1 MMIVPELWREA
12 RRHPWLLTWSI
23 LLLLL
28 VFATHLL
35 QALALAWSLAAFVR
49 GDAAGAVG
57 GIGAI
62 LVVGVSRVL
71 LTLVQ
76 GDASARLG
84 GRVREDLRGAAVA
97 AALVPERL
105 HDASL
110 RDGSTQLALGDGID
124 GTDAY
129 VSKYIPAVVQL
140 AVGSLLAVCLVAVLS
155 PLIALCVA
163 AGVLLA
169 VLGPLLWKR
178 MLARRGFEHW
188 DSYEALS
195 GDLLESLRGM
205 STLRALGDVPATR
218 ARLHTRSEALRVATE
233 RVMRSSLAE
242 TAITDFAVQ
251 AGVVIAAGLTVVS
264 VMTGHPPAVEVYA
277 LLLLSSEAF
286 RPVRELSRHWHAGFL
301 GLTAVPGLAALGAF
315 RRSPVA
321 SAVRETVPE
330 FETVPERETVRATPG
345 DVLRISGLSYRY
357 PGTDHDV
364 LRGVDLHAER
374 GEVHAI
380 AGPSGAGKSTLFD
393 LVLGFL
399 PATAGTVELDG
410 RPLRPSD
417 VAVVSQRPVLF
428 AGTIRENVD
437 LFGAGQEAL
446 ENACAA
452 AGVLDEIR
460 AIPGGFD
467 GMVAEAGMSLSGGQ
481 RQRLAL
487 ARALLAHRPV
497 MLVDEPTSALDDR
510 SALTVAETLERVA
523 AERIVL
529 MISHRP
535 EALARVAD
543 VRVLRDG
550 VLVKE
555 AS

>member
-12 RRHPWLLTWSI
+12 RRHPRLLSASI

-49 GDAAGAVG
+49 GDAAGAAA

-62 LVVGVSRVL
+62 LAIGLTRML
-71 LTLVQ
+71 LTLAQ
-76 GDASARLG
+76 GDVASRLG

-105 HDASL
+105 HDARL

-140 AVGSLLAVCLVAVLS
+140 AAGSLIAVCLVALLS

-163 AGVLLA
+163 VGILLA

-218 ARLHTRSEALRVATE
+218 SRLETRSEALRRATE

-251 AGVVIAAGLTVVS
+251 AGVVIAAGLAVVS
-264 VMTGHPPAVEVYA
+264 VLTGNPPAVEVYA

-315 RRSPVA
+315 RRSAYVTA
-321 SAVRETVPE
+321 ELETAP
-330 FETVPERETVRATPG
+330 AT
-345 DVLRISGLSYRY
+345 DADALRISGLSYRY

-364 LRGVDLHAER
+364 LRDVDLHVER

-380 AGPSGAGKSTLFD
+380 VGPSGAGKSTLFD

-399 PATAGTVELDG
+399 PATAGTIELGG

-437 LFGAGQEAL
+437 LFDAGQKAL
-446 ENACAA
+446 EDACAA

-460 AIPGGFD
+460 AMPGGFD
-467 GMVAEAGMSLSGGQ
+467 AMVAEAGTSLSGGQ

-487 ARALLAHRPV
+487 ARALLARRPV
-497 MLVDEPTSALDDR
+497 LLVDEPTSALDDR
-510 SALTVAETLERVA
+510 NALTVAETLERVA

-550 VLVKE
+550 MLVKE

>member
-35 QALALAWSLAAFVR
+35 QALALAWSLAAFVQ
-49 GDAAGAVG
+49 GDAAGAVA

-62 LVVGVSRVL
+62 LAIGLTRVL

-76 GDASARLG
+76 GDAAARLG
-84 GRVREDLRGAAVA
+84 GRVRQDLRGAAVA

-105 HDASL
+105 HDAGL

-129 VSKYIPAVVQL
+129 VSKYIPAVAQL
-140 AVGSLLAVCLVAVLS
+140 VLGSLIAVGLVAALS
-155 PLIALCVA
+155 PVIALCVA

-218 ARLHTRSEALRVATE
+218 ARLQARSEALRLATE

-251 AGVVIAAGLTVVS
+251 TGMVVAAGLAVAS
-264 VMTGHPPAVEVYA
+264 VLTGQPPAVEVYA

-315 RRSPVA
+315 RRPPTAVA
-321 SAVRETVPE
+321 VLEGVP
-330 FETVPERETVRATPG
+330 ATEG
-345 DVLRISGLSYRY
+345 AVLRISGLSYRY
-357 PGTDHDV
+357 PGADQDV
-364 LRGVDLHAER
+364 LRGVDLRAER

-399 PATAGTVELDG
+399 PAAAGTVELDG
-410 RPLRPSD
+410 RPLRPDD

-437 LFGAGQEAL
+437 LFDVGQEAL

-467 GMVAEAGMSLSGGQ
+467 AVVTEAGTNLSGGQ

-487 ARALLAHRPV
+487 ARALLARRPV
-497 MLVDEPTSALDDR
+497 LLVDEPTSALDDR
-510 SALTVAETLERVA
+510 SALTVAETLDRVA

-535 EALARVAD
+535 EALVRVAD

-550 VLVKE
+550 MLVE
-555 AS
+555 DAS

>member
-12 RRHPWLLTWSI
+12 RRHPWLLAWST

-28 VFATHLL
+28 VYATHLL
-35 QALALAWSLAAFVR
+35 QALALAWSLAALVR
-49 GDAAGAVG
+49 GEGQGAVV
-57 GIGAI
+57 GIGVI
-62 LVVGVSRVL
+62 LVIGVTRML
-71 LTLVQ
+71 LTIVQ
-76 GDASARLG
+76 GDAAARLG
-84 GRVREDLRGAAVA
+84 GRVREDLRGAAVSA
-97 AALVPERL
+97 VLVPKRL
-105 HDASL
+105 HDAGL

-140 AVGSLLAVCLVAVLS
+140 VVGSLIAVCLVAVLS

-163 AGVLLA
+163 AGILLA

-218 ARLHTRSEALRVATE
+218 ARLHTRSEALRLATE
-233 RVMRSSLAE
+233 RVMRTSLAE
-242 TAITDFAVQ
+242 TAITDLAVQ
-251 AGVVIAAGLTVVS
+251 AGVVVAAGLAVVA
-264 VMTGHPPAVEVYA
+264 VLTGEPPAVEVYA

-301 GLTAVPGLAALGAF
+301 GLTAVPGLATLGAF
-315 RRSPVA
+315 RRSPA
-321 SAVRETVPE
+321 PVP
-330 FETVPERETVRATPG
+330 VQADADAHARPAG
-345 DVLRISGLSYRY
+345 QVLRISGLSYRY
-357 PGTDHDV
+357 PGADRDV
-364 LRGVDLHAER
+364 LRGVDLLAER

-399 PATAGTVELDG
+399 PAAAGTVELDG
-410 RPLRPSD
+410 RPLQPSD

-428 AGTIRENVD
+428 AGTIRENID
-437 LFGAGQEAL
+437 LFGADREDV
-446 ENACAA
+446 ERACAA

-460 AIPGGFD
+460 AIPGGFEA
-467 GMVAEAGMSLSGGQ
+467 MVAEAGTSLSGGQ

-487 ARALLAHRPV
+487 ARALLAGRPV
-497 MLVDEPTSALDDR
+497 LLVDEPTSALDDR

-523 AERIVL
+523 EERIVL

-550 VLVKE
+550 VLVEE
-555 AS
+555 AP

>member
-12 RRHPWLLTWSI
+12 RRHPWLLSVSI

-49 GDAAGAVG
+49 GDAAGAVA

-62 LVVGVSRVL
+62 LAIGLTRVL

-76 GDASARLG
+76 GDAAARLG

-129 VSKYIPAVVQL
+129 VSKYIPAVAQL
-140 AVGSLLAVCLVAVLS
+140 VIGSLIAVGLVAVLS

-163 AGVLLA
+163 AGILLA

-178 MLARRGFEHW
+178 MLARRGFAHW

-218 ARLHTRSEALRVATE
+218 ARLHSRSEALRLATE

-251 AGVVIAAGLTVVS
+251 AGVVIAAGLAVVS
-264 VMTGHPPAVEVYA
+264 VMTGRPPAIEIYA

-301 GLTAVPGLAALGAF
+301 GLTAVPGVAALGAF
-315 RRSPVA
+315 RRSPAA
-321 SAVRETVPE
+321 SHVSTAPLVPE
-330 FETVPERETVRATPG
+330 PSSGGE
-345 DVLRISGLSYRY
+345 VLRISGLSYRY
-357 PGTDHDV
+357 PGADHDV
-364 LRGVDLHAER
+364 LHGVDLHAER

-437 LFGAGQEAL
+437 LFDAGQEAL
-446 ENACAA
+446 EDACAA

-467 GMVAEAGMSLSGGQ
+467 AMVAEAGTSLSGGQ

-487 ARALLAHRPV
+487 ARALLARRPV
-497 MLVDEPTSALDDR
+497 LLVDEPTSALDDR

-523 AERIVL
+523 VERIVL

-550 VLVKE
+550 MLVEE

>member
-12 RRHPWLLTWSI
+12 RRHPWLLVWST

-28 VFATHLL
+28 VYATHLL
-35 QALALAWSLAAFVR
+35 QALALAWSLAALVR
-49 GDAAGAVG
+49 GHGQGAVV
-57 GIGAI
+57 GIGVI
-62 LVVGVSRVL
+62 LVIGVTRML
-71 LTLVQ
+71 LTIVQ
-76 GDASARLG
+76 GDVAARLG
-84 GRVREDLRGAAVA
+84 GRVREDLRGAAVSA
-97 AALVPERL
+97 VLVPERL
-105 HDASL
+105 HDAGL

-140 AVGSLLAVCLVAVLS
+140 VVGSLIAVCLVAVLS
-155 PLIALCVA
+155 PLIAACVA
-163 AGVLLA
+163 AGILIA

-218 ARLHTRSEALRVATE
+218 ARLHTRSEALRLATE
-233 RVMRSSLAE
+233 RVMRTSLAE
-242 TAITDFAVQ
+242 TAITDLAVQ
-251 AGVVIAAGLTVVS
+251 AGVVVAAGLAVVA
-264 VMTGHPPAVEVYA
+264 VLTGEPPAVEVYA

-301 GLTAVPGLAALGAF
+301 GLTAVPGLVALGAF
-315 RRSPVA
+315 RRTPPLAPVRGEPDTHA
-321 SAVRETVPE
+321 RP
-330 FETVPERETVRATPG
+330 PG
-345 DVLRISGLSYRY
+345 QELRISGLSYRY
-357 PGTDHDV
+357 PGADRDV
-364 LRGVDLHAER
+364 LRGVDLLAER

-399 PATAGTVELDG
+399 PAAAGTVELDG
-410 RPLRPSD
+410 RPLQPSD

-428 AGTIRENVD
+428 AGTIRENID
-437 LFGAGQEAL
+437 LFGADREDV
-446 ENACAA
+446 ERACAA

-460 AIPGGFD
+460 VIPGGFEA
-467 GMVAEAGMSLSGGQ
+467 MVAEAGTSLSGGQ

-487 ARALLAHRPV
+487 ARALLAGRPV
-497 MLVDEPTSALDDR
+497 LLVDEPTSALDDR

-523 AERIVL
+523 EERIVL

-550 VLVKE
+550 VLVEE
-555 AS
+555 AP

>member
-12 RRHPWLLTWSI
+12 RRHPWLLSVSI

-49 GDAAGAVG
+49 GDAAGAVA

-62 LVVGVSRVL
+62 LAIGLTRVL

-76 GDASARLG
+76 GDAAARLG

-105 HDASL
+105 HDARL

-129 VSKYIPAVVQL
+129 VSKYIPAVAQL
-140 AVGSLLAVCLVAVLS
+140 VVGSLVAVGLVAVLS

-163 AGVLLA
+163 AGILLA

-218 ARLHTRSEALRVATE
+218 ARLHTRSEALRLATE

-251 AGVVIAAGLTVVS
+251 AGVVIAAGLAVVS
-264 VMTGHPPAVEVYA
+264 VLTGQPPAVEVYA

-315 RRSPVA
+315 RRSPEMVPEA
-321 SAVRETVPE
+321 ETVP
-330 FETVPERETVRATPG
+330 ATG
-345 DVLRISGLSYRY
+345 GEVLRISGLSYRY
-357 PGTDHDV
+357 PGADHDV
-364 LRGVDLHAER
+364 LRGIDLRAAR

-410 RPLRPSD
+410 RPLQPSD

-428 AGTIRENVD
+428 AGTVRENVD
-437 LFGAGQEAL
+437 LFDAGQEAL
-446 ENACAA
+446 EGACAA

-467 GMVAEAGMSLSGGQ
+467 AMVAEAGTSLSGGQ

-487 ARALLAHRPV
+487 ARALLARRPV
-497 MLVDEPTSALDDR
+497 LLVDEPTSALDDR

-550 VLVKE
+550 MLVKE
-555 AS
+555 VS

>member
-12 RRHPWLLTWSI
+12 RRHPWLLSLSI

-49 GDAAGAVG
+49 GDTAGAMA

-62 LVVGVSRVL
+62 LAIGVMRML

-76 GDASARLG
+76 GDAAARLG

-105 HDASL
+105 HDARL

-129 VSKYIPAVVQL
+129 VSKYIPAVAQL
-140 AVGSLLAVCLVAVLS
+140 AVGSLIAVCLVAVLS
-155 PLIALCVA
+155 PVIALCVA
-163 AGVLLA
+163 GGILLA
-169 VLGPLLWKR
+169 VLGPLAWKR
-178 MLARRGFEHW
+178 MLARRGFAHW
-188 DSYEALS
+188 DTYEALS
-195 GDLLESLRGM
+195 GDLLEALRGM

-218 ARLHTRSEALRVATE
+218 ARLQARSEALRVATE

-251 AGVVIAAGLTVVS
+251 AGVVIAAGLAVVS
-264 VMTGHPPAVEVYA
+264 VMTGQPPAIEVYA
-277 LLLLSSEAF
+277 LLLLSSETF

-315 RRSPVA
+315 HRPVPA
-321 SAVRETVPE
+321 AAEIEPAE
-330 FETVPERETVRATPG
+330 ELEADRATG
-345 DVLRISGLSYRY
+345 ADALRISGLSYRY

-364 LRGVDLHAER
+364 LRGVDLHAGR

-393 LVLGFL
+393 LILGFL
-399 PATAGTVELDG
+399 PPTAGTVELDG
-410 RPLRPSD
+410 HPLRPRD

-428 AGTIRENVD
+428 AGTIRDNVD
-437 LFGAGQEAL
+437 LFDAGQEAL
-446 ENACAA
+446 EDACAA

-467 GMVAEAGMSLSGGQ
+467 AMVTEAGTSLSGGQ

-487 ARALLAHRPV
+487 ARALLAQRPV
-497 MLVDEPTSALDDR
+497 LLVDEPTSALDDR

-523 AERIVL
+523 AEKIVL

-543 VRVLRDG
+543 VRVLREG
-550 VLVKE
+550 TLVKD

>member
-12 RRHPWLLTWSI
+12 RRHPWLLAWST

-28 VFATHLL
+28 VYATHLL
-35 QALALAWSLAAFVR
+35 QALALAWSLAALVR
-49 GDAAGAVG
+49 GEGQGAVV
-57 GIGAI
+57 GIGVI
-62 LVVGVSRVL
+62 LVIGVTRML
-71 LTLVQ
+71 LTIVQ
-76 GDASARLG
+76 GDAAARLG
-84 GRVREDLRGAAVA
+84 GRVREDLRGAAVSA
-97 AALVPERL
+97 VLVPKRL
-105 HDASL
+105 HDAGL

-140 AVGSLLAVCLVAVLS
+140 VVGSLIAVCLVAVLS

-163 AGVLLA
+163 AGILLA

-218 ARLHTRSEALRVATE
+218 ARLHTRSEALRLATE
-233 RVMRSSLAE
+233 RVMRTSLAE
-242 TAITDFAVQ
+242 TAITDLAVQ
-251 AGVVIAAGLTVVS
+251 AGVVVAAGLAVVA
-264 VMTGHPPAVEVYA
+264 VLTGEPPAVEVYA

-286 RPVRELSRHWHAGFL
+286 RPVRELSRHWHTGFL
-301 GLTAVPGLAALGAF
+301 GLTAVPGLATLGAF
-315 RRSPVA
+315 RRSPA
-321 SAVRETVPE
+321 PVP
-330 FETVPERETVRATPG
+330 VQADADAHARRAG
-345 DVLRISGLSYRY
+345 QVLRISGLSYRY
-357 PGTDHDV
+357 PGADRDV
-364 LRGVDLHAER
+364 LRGVDLLAER

-399 PATAGTVELDG
+399 PAAAGTVELDG
-410 RPLRPSD
+410 RPLQPSD

-428 AGTIRENVD
+428 AGTIRENID
-437 LFGAGQEAL
+437 LFGADREDV
-446 ENACAA
+446 ERACAA

-460 AIPGGFD
+460 AIPGGFEA
-467 GMVAEAGMSLSGGQ
+467 MVAEAGTSLSGGQ

-487 ARALLAHRPV
+487 ARALLAGRPV
-497 MLVDEPTSALDDR
+497 LLVDEPTSALDDR

-523 AERIVL
+523 EERIVL

-550 VLVKE
+550 VLVEE
-555 AS
+555 AP

>member
-12 RRHPWLLTWSI
+12 RRHPWLLALSI

-35 QALALAWSLAAFVR
+35 QAFALAWSLAAFVR
-49 GDAAGAVG
+49 ADKAGAVA

-62 LVVGVSRVL
+62 LAIGLTRVL

-76 GDASARLG
+76 GDAAARLG
-84 GRVREDLRGAAVA
+84 GQVREDLRGAALT

-105 HDASL
+105 HDARL
-110 RDGSTQLALGDGID
+110 RDGSTQLVLGDGID

-129 VSKYIPAVVQL
+129 VSKYVPAVAQL
-140 AVGSLLAVCLVAVLS
+140 VIGSAIAVWLLAVLS

-163 AGVLLA
+163 AGILLA
-169 VLGPLLWKR
+169 VLGPLAWKR
-178 MLARRGFEHW
+178 MLARRGFTHW
-188 DSYEALS
+188 DSYETLS

-218 ARLHTRSEALRVATE
+218 SRLQARSEALRMATE

-242 TAITDFAVQ
+242 TAIADFAVQ
-251 AGVVIAAGLTVVS
+251 AGVVIAAGLAVVS
-264 VMTGHPPAVEVYA
+264 VMTGQPPVVEVYA

-315 RRSPVA
+315 RRSAPA
-321 SAVRETVPE
+321 AADLGTLSATD
-330 FETVPERETVRATPG
+330 G
-345 DVLRISGLSYRY
+345 DVLRISSLSYRY
-357 PGTDHDV
+357 PGADDDV
-364 LRGVDLHAER
+364 LRGVDLHVER
-374 GEVHAI
+374 GEVLAI

-393 LVLGFL
+393 LILGFL
-399 PATAGTVELDG
+399 PPTGGTVELDG

-437 LFGAGQEAL
+437 LFDAGQEAM
-446 ENACAA
+446 EDACAA

-467 GMVAEAGMSLSGGQ
+467 AMVAEAGTSLSGGQ

-487 ARALLAHRPV
+487 ARALLAGRPV
-497 MLVDEPTSALDDR
+497 LLVDEPTSALDDR

-555 AS
+555 AA

>member
-12 RRHPWLLTWSI
+12 RRHPWLLAWST

-28 VFATHLL
+28 VYATHLL
-35 QALALAWSLAAFVR
+35 QALALAWSLAALVR
-49 GDAAGAVG
+49 GEGQGAVVGIGVILVIGVTRMLLTIAQGDAA
-57 GIGAI
+57 
-62 LVVGVSRVL
+62 
-71 LTLVQ
+71 
-76 GDASARLG
+76 ARLG
-84 GRVREDLRGAAVA
+84 GRVREDLRGAAVSA
-97 AALVPERL
+97 VLVPERL
-105 HDASL
+105 HDAGL

-140 AVGSLLAVCLVAVLS
+140 VVGSLIAVCLVAVLS

-163 AGVLLA
+163 AGILLA

-218 ARLHTRSEALRVATE
+218 ARLHTRSEALRLATE
-233 RVMRSSLAE
+233 RVMRTSLAE
-242 TAITDFAVQ
+242 TAITDLAVQ
-251 AGVVIAAGLTVVS
+251 AGVVAAAGLAVVA
-264 VMTGHPPAVEVYA
+264 VLTGEPPAVEVYA

-301 GLTAVPGLAALGAF
+301 GLTAVPGLVALGAF
-315 RRSPVA
+315 RRTP
-321 SAVRETVPE
+321 PL
-330 FETVPERETVRATPG
+330 ATTRVEPDTHARPRG
-345 DVLRISGLSYRY
+345 QELRISGLSYRY
-357 PGTDHDV
+357 PGADRDV
-364 LRGVDLHAER
+364 LRGVDLLAER

-399 PATAGTVELDG
+399 PAAAGTVELDG
-410 RPLRPSD
+410 RPLQPSE

-428 AGTIRENVD
+428 AGTIRENID
-437 LFGAGQEAL
+437 LFGADREDV
-446 ENACAA
+446 ERACAA

-460 AIPGGFD
+460 AIPGDFEA
-467 GMVAEAGMSLSGGQ
+467 MVAEAGTSLSGGQ

-487 ARALLAHRPV
+487 ARALLAGRPV
-497 MLVDEPTSALDDR
+497 LLVDEPTSALDDR

-523 AERIVL
+523 EESIVL

-550 VLVKE
+550 VLVEE
-555 AS
+555 AP

>member
-12 RRHPWLLTWSI
+12 RRHPWLLSWSI

-49 GDAAGAVG
+49 GDAAGAVA

-62 LVVGVSRVL
+62 LAIGLTRVL
-71 LTLVQ
+71 LTFVQ
-76 GDASARLG
+76 GDAAARLG

-129 VSKYIPAVVQL
+129 VSKYIPAVAQL
-140 AVGSLLAVCLVAVLS
+140 VIGSLVAVGLVAVLS

-163 AGVLLA
+163 AGILLA

-178 MLARRGFEHW
+178 MLARRGFAHW

-218 ARLHTRSEALRVATE
+218 ARLHTRSEALRLATE

-251 AGVVIAAGLTVVS
+251 AGVVIAAGLAVVS
-264 VMTGHPPAVEVYA
+264 VMTGRPPAIEIYA

-315 RRSPVA
+315 RRSPAA
-321 SAVRETVPE
+321 SHVSTAPLVPE
-330 FETVPERETVRATPG
+330 PSTGGE
-345 DVLRISGLSYRY
+345 VLRISGLSYRY
-357 PGTDHDV
+357 PGADHDV
-364 LRGVDLHAER
+364 LRGADLHAER

-437 LFGAGQEAL
+437 LFDAGQEAL
-446 ENACAA
+446 EDACAA

-467 GMVAEAGMSLSGGQ
+467 AMVAEAGTSLSGGQ

-497 MLVDEPTSALDDR
+497 LLVDEPTSALDDR

-550 VLVKE
+550 MLVKE

>member
-12 RRHPWLLTWSI
+12 RRHPWLLAWST

-28 VFATHLL
+28 VYATHLL
-35 QALALAWSLAAFVR
+35 QALALAWSLAALVR
-49 GDAAGAVG
+49 GEGQGAVV
-57 GIGAI
+57 GIGVI
-62 LVVGVSRVL
+62 LVIGVTRML
-71 LTLVQ
+71 LTIVQ
-76 GDASARLG
+76 GDAAARLG
-84 GRVREDLRGAAVA
+84 GRVREDLRGAAVSA
-97 AALVPERL
+97 VLVPERL
-105 HDASL
+105 HDAGL

-140 AVGSLLAVCLVAVLS
+140 VVGSLIAVCLVAVLS

-163 AGVLLA
+163 AGILLA

-218 ARLHTRSEALRVATE
+218 ARLHTRSEALRLATE
-233 RVMRSSLAE
+233 RVMRTSLAE
-242 TAITDFAVQ
+242 TAITDLAVQ
-251 AGVVIAAGLTVVS
+251 AGVVVAAGLAVVA
-264 VMTGHPPAVEVYA
+264 VLTGEPPAVEVYA

-301 GLTAVPGLAALGAF
+301 GLTAVPGLVALGAF
-315 RRSPVA
+315 RRTP
-321 SAVRETVPE
+321 PL
-330 FETVPERETVRATPG
+330 ATTRVEPDTHARPRG
-345 DVLRISGLSYRY
+345 QELRISGLSYRY
-357 PGTDHDV
+357 PGADRDV
-364 LRGVDLHAER
+364 LRGVDLLAER

-399 PATAGTVELDG
+399 PAAAGTVELDR
-410 RPLRPSD
+410 RPLQPSD

-428 AGTIRENVD
+428 AGTIRENID
-437 LFGAGQEAL
+437 LFGADREDV
-446 ENACAA
+446 ERACAA

-460 AIPGGFD
+460 AIPGGFEA
-467 GMVAEAGMSLSGGQ
+467 MVAEAGTSLSGGQ

-487 ARALLAHRPV
+487 ARALLAGRPV
-497 MLVDEPTSALDDR
+497 LLVDEPTSALDDR

-523 AERIVL
+523 EERIVL

-543 VRVLRDG
+543 VRVLHDG
-550 VLVKE
+550 VLVEE
-555 AS
+555 AP

>member
-12 RRHPWLLTWSI
+12 RRHPWLLAWST

-28 VFATHLL
+28 VYATHLL
-35 QALALAWSLAAFVR
+35 QALALAWSLAALVR
-49 GDAAGAVG
+49 GEGQGAVV
-57 GIGAI
+57 GIGVI
-62 LVVGVSRVL
+62 LVIGVTRML
-71 LTLVQ
+71 LTIVQ
-76 GDASARLG
+76 GDAAARLG
-84 GRVREDLRGAAVA
+84 GRVREDLRGAAVSA
-97 AALVPERL
+97 VLVPERL
-105 HDASL
+105 HDAGL

-140 AVGSLLAVCLVAVLS
+140 VVGSLIAVCLVAVLS

-163 AGVLLA
+163 AGILLA

-218 ARLHTRSEALRVATE
+218 ARLHTRSEALRLATE
-233 RVMRSSLAE
+233 RVMRTSLAE
-242 TAITDFAVQ
+242 TAITDLAVQ
-251 AGVVIAAGLTVVS
+251 AGVVVAAGLAVVA
-264 VMTGHPPAVEVYA
+264 VLTGEPPAVEVYA

-301 GLTAVPGLAALGAF
+301 GLTAVPGLATLGAF
-315 RRSPVA
+315 RRSPA
-321 SAVRETVPE
+321 PVP
-330 FETVPERETVRATPG
+330 VQADADAHARPAG
-345 DVLRISGLSYRY
+345 QVLRISGLSYRY
-357 PGTDHDV
+357 PGADRDV
-364 LRGVDLHAER
+364 LRGVDLLAER

-399 PATAGTVELDG
+399 PAAAGTVELDG
-410 RPLRPSD
+410 RPLQPSD

-428 AGTIRENVD
+428 AGTIRENID
-437 LFGAGQEAL
+437 LFGADREDV
-446 ENACAA
+446 ERACAA

-460 AIPGGFD
+460 AIPGGFEA
-467 GMVAEAGMSLSGGQ
+467 MVAEAGTSLSGGQ

-487 ARALLAHRPV
+487 ARALLAGRPV
-497 MLVDEPTSALDDR
+497 LLVDEPTSALDDR

-523 AERIVL
+523 EERIVL

-550 VLVKE
+550 VLVEE
-555 AS
+555 AP

>member
-12 RRHPWLLTWSI
+12 RRHPWLLTGSI

-35 QALALAWSLAAFVR
+35 QAFALAWSLAAFVR

-62 LVVGVSRVL
+62 LTIGLLRML

-76 GDASARLG
+76 GDVASRLG

-97 AALVPERL
+97 AVLVPERL
-105 HDASL
+105 HDARL

-129 VSKYIPAVVQL
+129 VSKYIPAVMQL
-140 AVGSLLAVCLVAVLS
+140 VVGSVVAVCLVAVLS

-163 AGVLLA
+163 AGILLA

-188 DSYEALS
+188 DSYETLS
-195 GDLLESLRGM
+195 GDLLEALRGM

-218 ARLHTRSEALRVATE
+218 SRLHTRSEALRAATE

-251 AGVVIAAGLTVVS
+251 AGVVIAAGLAVVS
-264 VMTGHPPAVEVYA
+264 VMTGQPPAVEVYA

-315 RRSPVA
+315 HRSPA
-321 SAVRETVPE
+321 AAT
-330 FETVPERETVRATPG
+330 ERETTPATSA

-357 PGTDHDV
+357 PGADHDV
-364 LRGVDLHAER
+364 LRGVELHAER
-374 GEVHAI
+374 GQVHAI

-410 RPLRPSD
+410 RPLHPSD

-437 LFGAGQEAL
+437 LFDAGQEAL
-446 ENACAA
+446 ERACAA

-460 AIPGGFD
+460 VIPGGFD
-467 GMVAEAGMSLSGGQ
+467 AMVAEAGTSLSGGQ

-497 MLVDEPTSALDDR
+497 LLVDEPTSALDDR

-535 EALARVAD
+535 EALARAAD

-550 VLVKE
+550 VLVE
-555 AS
+555 ETS

>member
-12 RRHPWLLTWSI
+12 RRHPWLLSWSI

-49 GDAAGAVG
+49 GDAAGAVA

-62 LVVGVSRVL
+62 LAIGLTRVL

-76 GDASARLG
+76 GDAAARLG

-105 HDASL
+105 HDATL

-129 VSKYIPAVVQL
+129 VSKYIPAVAQL
-140 AVGSLLAVCLVAVLS
+140 VVGSLIAVGLVAVLS

-163 AGVLLA
+163 AGILLA

-218 ARLHTRSEALRVATE
+218 ARLRTRSEALRLATE

-251 AGVVIAAGLTVVS
+251 AGVVIAAGLAVVS
-264 VMTGHPPAVEVYA
+264 VLTGQPPAVEVYA

-315 RRSPVA
+315 RRSP
-321 SAVRETVPE
+321 EMVPE
-330 FETVPERETVRATPG
+330 AEMVPATG
-345 DVLRISGLSYRY
+345 GEVLRISGLSYRY
-357 PGTDHDV
+357 PGADHDV
-364 LRGVDLHAER
+364 LRGIDLRAAR

-410 RPLRPSD
+410 RPLQSSD

-446 ENACAA
+446 EGACAA

-460 AIPGGFD
+460 GIPGGFD
-467 GMVAEAGMSLSGGQ
+467 AMVAEAGTSLSGGQ

-487 ARALLAHRPV
+487 ARALLARRPV
-497 MLVDEPTSALDDR
+497 LLVDEPTSALDDR

-550 VLVKE
+550 MLVKE
-555 AS
+555 VS

>member
-12 RRHPWLLTWSI
+12 RRHPWLLAGTTF
-23 LLLLL
+23 LLLL
-28 VFATHLL
+28 VYATHLL
-35 QALALAWSLAAFVR
+35 QALALAWSLAALVR
-49 GDAAGAVG
+49 GDGQGAVV

-62 LVVGVSRVL
+62 LAIGVTRML

-76 GDASARLG
+76 GDAAARLG
-84 GRVREDLRGAAVA
+84 GRVREDLRGAAVSA
-97 AALVPERL
+97 VLVPERL
-105 HDASL
+105 HDAGL

-140 AVGSLLAVCLVAVLS
+140 VVGSFVAVCLVAVLS
-155 PLIALCVA
+155 PLIAVCVA
-163 AGVLLA
+163 LGILLA

-218 ARLHTRSEALRVATE
+218 ARLHTRSEALRLATE

-242 TAITDFAVQ
+242 TAITDLAVQ
-251 AGVVIAAGLTVVS
+251 AGVVLAAGLAVVA
-264 VMTGHPPAVEVYA
+264 VLTGEPPAVEVYA

-301 GLTAVPGLAALGAF
+301 GLTAVPGLATLGAF
-315 RRSPVA
+315 RRSPA
-321 SAVRETVPE
+321 PVPVQGE
-330 FETVPERETVRATPG
+330 AGAHARRG
-345 DVLRISGLSYRY
+345 GQVLRISGLSYRY
-357 PGTDHDV
+357 PGAERDV
-364 LRGVDLHAER
+364 LRGVDLLAER

-399 PATAGTVELDG
+399 PAAAGTVELDG
-410 RPLRPSD
+410 RPLQPDD

-437 LFGAGQEAL
+437 LFGADHE
-446 ENACAA
+446 EVERACAA

-460 AIPGGFD
+460 AIPGGFEAR
-467 GMVAEAGMSLSGGQ
+467 VAEAGASLSGGQ

-487 ARALLAHRPV
+487 ARALLARRPV
-497 MLVDEPTSALDDR
+497 LLVDEPTSALDDR

-523 AERIVL
+523 EERIVL

-543 VRVLRDG
+543 VRVLREG
-550 VLVKE
+550 VLVE
-555 AS
+555 ETP

>member
-12 RRHPWLLTWSI
+12 RRHPWLLAWST

-28 VFATHLL
+28 VYATHLL
-35 QALALAWSLAAFVR
+35 QALALAWSLAALVR
-49 GDAAGAVG
+49 GAGQGAVV
-57 GIGAI
+57 GIGVI
-62 LVVGVSRVL
+62 LVIGVTRML
-71 LTLVQ
+71 LTIVQ
-76 GDASARLG
+76 GDAAARLG
-84 GRVREDLRGAAVA
+84 GRVREDLRGAAVSA
-97 AALVPERL
+97 VLVPERL
-105 HDASL
+105 HDAGL

-140 AVGSLLAVCLVAVLS
+140 VVGSLIAVCLVAVLS

-163 AGVLLA
+163 AGILLA

-218 ARLHTRSEALRVATE
+218 ARLHTRSEALRLATE
-233 RVMRSSLAE
+233 RVMRTSLAE
-242 TAITDFAVQ
+242 TAITDLAVQ
-251 AGVVIAAGLTVVS
+251 AGVVVAAGLAVVA
-264 VMTGHPPAVEVYA
+264 VLTGEPPAVEVYA

-301 GLTAVPGLAALGAF
+301 GLTAVPGLATLGAF
-315 RRSPVA
+315 RRSPA
-321 SAVRETVPE
+321 PVP
-330 FETVPERETVRATPG
+330 VQADADAHARPAG
-345 DVLRISGLSYRY
+345 QVLRISGLSYRY
-357 PGTDHDV
+357 PGADRDV
-364 LRGVDLHAER
+364 LRGVDLLAER

-399 PATAGTVELDG
+399 PAAAGTVEFDG
-410 RPLRPSD
+410 RPLQPSD

-428 AGTIRENVD
+428 AGTIRENID
-437 LFGAGQEAL
+437 LFGADREDV
-446 ENACAA
+446 ERACAA

-460 AIPGGFD
+460 AIPGGFEAI
-467 GMVAEAGMSLSGGQ
+467 VAEAGTSLSGGQ

-487 ARALLAHRPV
+487 ARALLAGRPV
-497 MLVDEPTSALDDR
+497 LLVDEPTSALDDR

-523 AERIVL
+523 EERIVL

-550 VLVKE
+550 VLVEE
-555 AS
+555 AP

>member
-12 RRHPWLLTWSI
+12 RRHPWLLAWST

-28 VFATHLL
+28 VYATHLL
-35 QALALAWSLAAFVR
+35 QALALAWSLAALVR
-49 GDAAGAVG
+49 GEGQGAVV
-57 GIGAI
+57 GIGVI
-62 LVVGVSRVL
+62 LVIGVTRML
-71 LTLVQ
+71 LTIVQ
-76 GDASARLG
+76 GDAAARLG
-84 GRVREDLRGAAVA
+84 GRVREGLRGVAVSA
-97 AALVPERL
+97 VLVPERL
-105 HDASL
+105 HDAGL

-140 AVGSLLAVCLVAVLS
+140 VVGSLIAVCLVAVLS

-163 AGVLLA
+163 AGILLA

-218 ARLHTRSEALRVATE
+218 ARLHTRSEALRLATE
-233 RVMRSSLAE
+233 RVMRTSLAE
-242 TAITDFAVQ
+242 TAITDLAVQ
-251 AGVVIAAGLTVVS
+251 AGVVVAAGLAVVA
-264 VMTGHPPAVEVYA
+264 VLTGEPPAVEVYA

-301 GLTAVPGLAALGAF
+301 GLTAVPGLVALGAF
-315 RRSPVA
+315 RRTP
-321 SAVRETVPE
+321 PL
-330 FETVPERETVRATPG
+330 ATTQVEADTHARPRG
-345 DVLRISGLSYRY
+345 QELRISGLSYRY
-357 PGTDHDV
+357 PGADRDV
-364 LRGVDLHAER
+364 LRGVDLLAER

-399 PATAGTVELDG
+399 PAAAGTVELDG
-410 RPLRPSD
+410 RPLQPSD

-428 AGTIRENVD
+428 AGTIRENID
-437 LFGAGQEAL
+437 LFGADREDV
-446 ENACAA
+446 ERACAA

-460 AIPGGFD
+460 AIPGGFEA
-467 GMVAEAGMSLSGGQ
+467 MVAEAGTSLSGGQ

-487 ARALLAHRPV
+487 ARALLAGRPV
-497 MLVDEPTSALDDR
+497 LLVDEPTSALDDR

-523 AERIVL
+523 EERIVL

-550 VLVKE
+550 VLVEE
-555 AS
+555 AP

>member
-1 MMIVPELWREA
+1 MMIVPPLWREA
-12 RRHPWLLTWSI
+12 RRHPWLLGGSVV
-23 LLLLL
+23 LLLL

-35 QALALAWSLAAFVR
+35 QALSLAWALAAFVR
-49 GDAAGAVG
+49 ADVAGALA

-62 LVVGVSRVL
+62 VAIGATRVL
-71 LTLVQ
+71 LTLAQ
-76 GDASARLG
+76 GDVAARLG
-84 GRVREDLRGAAVA
+84 ARVREDLRDAAVRA
-97 AALVPERL
+97 VLVPWRL
-105 HDASL
+105 HDAAL
-110 RDGSTQLALGDGID
+110 RDGSTQLTIGDGID

-140 AVGSLLAVCLVAVLS
+140 AVGSVIAVALVGMLS
-155 PLIALCVA
+155 PLAALCVSL
-163 AGVLLA
+163 GILLA

-178 MLARRGFEHW
+178 MLARRGFAHW

-218 ARLHTRSEALRVATE
+218 SRLDARSEALRLATE

-242 TAITDFAVQ
+242 TAITDLAVQ
-251 AGVVIAAGLTVVS
+251 AGVVVAAGLAVVS

-301 GLTAVPGLAALGAF
+301 GLTAVPGLVALGAF
-315 RRSPVA
+315 RRPDVERSPVEA
-321 SAVRETVPE
+321 HPAAPAGE
-330 FETVPERETVRATPG
+330 
-345 DVLRISGLSYRY
+345 VLRITGLSYRY
-357 PGTDHDV
+357 PGAAADV
-364 LRGVDLHAER
+364 LRGVDLRAER

-393 LVLGFL
+393 VVLGFL
-399 PATAGTVELDG
+399 PASSGTVELDG
-410 RPLRPSD
+410 RPLRASD

-446 ENACAA
+446 ERACAA

-460 AIPGGFD
+460 AIPEGFD
-467 GMVAEAGMSLSGGQ
+467 AMVAEAGTSLSGGQ

-487 ARALLAHRPV
+487 ARALLARRPV
-497 MLVDEPTSALDDR
+497 LLVDEPTSALDDR

-550 VLVKE
+550 MLVRE

>member
-1 MMIVPELWREA
+1 
-12 RRHPWLLTWSI
+12 
-23 LLLLL
+23 
-28 VFATHLL
+28 
-35 QALALAWSLAAFVR
+35 
-49 GDAAGAVG
+49 
-57 GIGAI
+57 
-62 LVVGVSRVL
+62 VS
-71 LTLVQ
+71 
-76 GDASARLG
+76 
-84 GRVREDLRGAAVA
+84 E
-97 AALVPERL
+97 
-105 HDASL
+105 
-110 RDGSTQLALGDGID
+110 
-124 GTDAY
+124 
-129 VSKYIPAVVQL
+129 
-140 AVGSLLAVCLVAVLS
+140 
-155 PLIALCVA
+155 
-163 AGVLLA
+163 
-169 VLGPLLWKR
+169 
-178 MLARRGFEHW
+178 
-188 DSYEALS
+188 
-195 GDLLESLRGM
+195 
-205 STLRALGDVPATR
+205 
-218 ARLHTRSEALRVATE
+218 TE
-233 RVMRSSLAE
+233 V
-242 TAITDFAVQ
+242 
-251 AGVVIAAGLTVVS
+251 
-264 VMTGHPPAVEVYA
+264 
-277 LLLLSSEAF
+277 
-286 RPVRELSRHWHAGFL
+286 
-301 GLTAVPGLAALGAF
+301 
-315 RRSPVA
+315 
-321 SAVRETVPE
+321 
-330 FETVPERETVRATPG
+330 ERETAPAAPG

-357 PGTDHDV
+357 PGSDHDV

-467 GMVAEAGMSLSGGQ
+467 AMVAEAGTSLSGGQ

-497 MLVDEPTSALDDR
+497 LLVDEPTSALDDR

>member
-35 QALALAWSLAAFVR
+35 QALALAWSLAAFVQ
-49 GDAAGAVG
+49 GDAAGAVA

-62 LVVGVSRVL
+62 LAIGLTRVP

-76 GDASARLG
+76 GDAAARLG
-84 GRVREDLRGAAVA
+84 GRVRQDLRGAAVA

-105 HDASL
+105 HDAGL

-129 VSKYIPAVVQL
+129 VSKYIPAVAQL
-140 AVGSLLAVCLVAVLS
+140 VLGSLIAVGLVAALS

-218 ARLHTRSEALRVATE
+218 ARLQARSEALRLATE

-251 AGVVIAAGLTVVS
+251 TGMVVAAGLAVAS
-264 VMTGHPPAVEVYA
+264 VLTGQPPAVEVYA

-315 RRSPVA
+315 RRPPTAVA
-321 SAVRETVPE
+321 VLEGVP
-330 FETVPERETVRATPG
+330 ATEG
-345 DVLRISGLSYRY
+345 AVLRISGLSYRY
-357 PGTDHDV
+357 PGADQDV
-364 LRGVDLHAER
+364 LRGVDLRAER

-399 PATAGTVELDG
+399 PAAAGTVELDG
-410 RPLRPSD
+410 RPLRPDD

-437 LFGAGQEAL
+437 LFDVGQEAL

-467 GMVAEAGMSLSGGQ
+467 AVVTEAGTNLSGGQ

-487 ARALLAHRPV
+487 ARALLARRPV
-497 MLVDEPTSALDDR
+497 LLVDEPTSALDDR
-510 SALTVAETLERVA
+510 SALTVAETLDRVA

-535 EALARVAD
+535 EALVRVAD

-550 VLVKE
+550 LLAE
-555 AS
+555 DAS

>member
-12 RRHPWLLTWSI
+12 RRHPWLLSVSI

-49 GDAAGAVG
+49 GDAAGAVA

-62 LVVGVSRVL
+62 LAIGLTRVL

-76 GDASARLG
+76 GDAAARLG

-105 HDASL
+105 HDARL

-129 VSKYIPAVVQL
+129 VSKYIPAVAQL
-140 AVGSLLAVCLVAVLS
+140 VVGSLVAVGLVAVLS

-163 AGVLLA
+163 AGILLA

-218 ARLHTRSEALRVATE
+218 ARLHTRSEALRLATE

-251 AGVVIAAGLTVVS
+251 AGVVIAAGLAVVS
-264 VMTGHPPAVEVYA
+264 VLTGQPPAVEVYA

-315 RRSPVA
+315 RRSPEMVPEA
-321 SAVRETVPE
+321 ETVP
-330 FETVPERETVRATPG
+330 ATG
-345 DVLRISGLSYRY
+345 GEVLRISGLSYRY
-357 PGTDHDV
+357 PGADHDV
-364 LRGVDLHAER
+364 LRGIDLRAAR

-410 RPLRPSD
+410 RPLQPSD

-428 AGTIRENVD
+428 AGTVRENVD
-437 LFGAGQEAL
+437 LFDAGQEAL
-446 ENACAA
+446 EGACAA

-467 GMVAEAGMSLSGGQ
+467 AMVAEAGTSLSGGQ

-487 ARALLAHRPV
+487 ARALRARRPV
-497 MLVDEPTSALDDR
+497 LLVDEPTSALDDR

-550 VLVKE
+550 MLVKE
-555 AS
+555 VS

>member
-12 RRHPWLLTWSI
+12 RRHPWLLAWST

-28 VFATHLL
+28 VYATHLL
-35 QALALAWSLAAFVR
+35 QALALAWSLAALVR
-49 GDAAGAVG
+49 GEGQGAVVGIGVILVIGVTRMLLTIAQGDAA
-57 GIGAI
+57 
-62 LVVGVSRVL
+62 
-71 LTLVQ
+71 
-76 GDASARLG
+76 ARLG
-84 GRVREDLRGAAVA
+84 GRVREDLRGAAVSA
-97 AALVPERL
+97 VLVPERL
-105 HDASL
+105 HDAGL

-140 AVGSLLAVCLVAVLS
+140 VVGSLIAVCLVAVLS

-163 AGVLLA
+163 AGILLA

-218 ARLHTRSEALRVATE
+218 ARLHTRSEALRLATE
-233 RVMRSSLAE
+233 RVMRTSLAE
-242 TAITDFAVQ
+242 TAITDLAVQ
-251 AGVVIAAGLTVVS
+251 AGVVAAAGLAVVA
-264 VMTGHPPAVEVYA
+264 VLTGEPPAVEVYA

-301 GLTAVPGLAALGAF
+301 GLTAVPGLVALGAF
-315 RRSPVA
+315 RRTP
-321 SAVRETVPE
+321 PL
-330 FETVPERETVRATPG
+330 ATTRVEPDTHARPRG
-345 DVLRISGLSYRY
+345 QELRISGLSYRY
-357 PGTDHDV
+357 PGADRDV
-364 LRGVDLHAER
+364 LRGVDLLAER

-399 PATAGTVELDG
+399 PAAAGTVELDG
-410 RPLRPSD
+410 RPLQPSE

-428 AGTIRENVD
+428 AGTIRENID
-437 LFGAGQEAL
+437 LFGADREDV
-446 ENACAA
+446 ERACAA

-460 AIPGGFD
+460 AIPGGFEA
-467 GMVAEAGMSLSGGQ
+467 MVAEAGTSLSGGQ

-487 ARALLAHRPV
+487 ARALLAGRPV
-497 MLVDEPTSALDDR
+497 LLVDEPTSALDDR

-523 AERIVL
+523 EESIVL

-550 VLVKE
+550 VLVEE
-555 AS
+555 AP

>member
-12 RRHPWLLTWSI
+12 RRHPWLLAWST

-28 VFATHLL
+28 VYATHLL
-35 QALALAWSLAAFVR
+35 QALALAWSLAALVR
-49 GDAAGAVG
+49 GAGQGAVV
-57 GIGAI
+57 GIGVI
-62 LVVGVSRVL
+62 LVIGVTRML
-71 LTLVQ
+71 LTIVQ
-76 GDASARLG
+76 GDAAARLG
-84 GRVREDLRGAAVA
+84 GRVREDLRGAAVSA
-97 AALVPERL
+97 VLVPERL
-105 HDASL
+105 HDAGL

-140 AVGSLLAVCLVAVLS
+140 VVGSLIAVCLVAVLS

-163 AGVLLA
+163 AGILLA

-218 ARLHTRSEALRVATE
+218 ARLHTRSEALRLATE
-233 RVMRSSLAE
+233 RVMRTSLAE
-242 TAITDFAVQ
+242 TAITDLAVQ
-251 AGVVIAAGLTVVS
+251 AGVVVAAGLAVVA
-264 VMTGHPPAVEVYA
+264 VLTGEPPAVEVYA

-301 GLTAVPGLAALGAF
+301 GLTAVPGLVALGAF
-315 RRSPVA
+315 RRTP
-321 SAVRETVPE
+321 PL
-330 FETVPERETVRATPG
+330 ATTRVEPDTHARPRG
-345 DVLRISGLSYRY
+345 QELRISGLSYRY
-357 PGTDHDV
+357 PGADRDV
-364 LRGVDLHAER
+364 LRGVDLLAER

-399 PATAGTVELDG
+399 PAAAGTVELDG
-410 RPLRPSD
+410 RPLQPSD

-428 AGTIRENVD
+428 AGTIRENID
-437 LFGAGQEAL
+437 LFGADREDV
-446 ENACAA
+446 ERACAA

-460 AIPGGFD
+460 AIPGGFEA
-467 GMVAEAGMSLSGGQ
+467 MVAEAGTSLSGGQ

-487 ARALLAHRPV
+487 ARALLAGRPV
-497 MLVDEPTSALDDR
+497 LLVDEPTSALDDR

-523 AERIVL
+523 EERIVL

-550 VLVKE
+550 VLVEE
-555 AS
+555 AP

>member
-35 QALALAWSLAAFVR
+35 QALALAWSLAAFVQ
-49 GDAAGAVG
+49 GDAAGAVA

-62 LVVGVSRVL
+62 LAIGLTRVL

-76 GDASARLG
+76 GDAAARLG
-84 GRVREDLRGAAVA
+84 GRVRQDLRGAAVA

-105 HDASL
+105 HDAGL

-129 VSKYIPAVVQL
+129 VSKYIPAVAQL
-140 AVGSLLAVCLVAVLS
+140 VLGSLIAVGLIATLS
-155 PLIALCVA
+155 PVIALCVA

-188 DSYEALS
+188 DSYEGLS

-218 ARLHTRSEALRVATE
+218 ARLQARSEALRLATE

-251 AGVVIAAGLTVVS
+251 TGMVVAAGLAVVS
-264 VMTGHPPAVEVYA
+264 VLIGQPPAVEVYA

-315 RRSPVA
+315 RRSPTA
-321 SAVRETVPE
+321 AAVLEGVP
-330 FETVPERETVRATPG
+330 ATEG
-345 DVLRISGLSYRY
+345 AVLRISGLSYRY
-357 PGTDHDV
+357 PGADQDV
-364 LRGVDLHAER
+364 LRGVDLRAER

-399 PATAGTVELDG
+399 PAAAGTVELDG
-410 RPLRPSD
+410 RPLRPDD

-437 LFGAGQEAL
+437 LFDAGQDAL

-467 GMVAEAGMSLSGGQ
+467 AVVTEAGTNLSGGQ

-487 ARALLAHRPV
+487 ARALLARRPV
-497 MLVDEPTSALDDR
+497 LLVDEPTSALDDR
-510 SALTVAETLERVA
+510 SALTVAETLDRAA

-535 EALARVAD
+535 EALVRVAD

-550 VLVKE
+550 MLVE
-555 AS
+555 DAS

>member
-12 RRHPWLLTWSI
+12 RRHPWLLSVSI

-49 GDAAGAVG
+49 GDAAGAVA

-62 LVVGVSRVL
+62 LAIGLTRVL

-76 GDASARLG
+76 GDAAARLG

-129 VSKYIPAVVQL
+129 VSKYIPAVAQL
-140 AVGSLLAVCLVAVLS
+140 VIGSLIAVGLVAVLS

-163 AGVLLA
+163 AGILLA

-178 MLARRGFEHW
+178 MLARRGFAHW

-218 ARLHTRSEALRVATE
+218 ARLHSRSEALRLATE

-251 AGVVIAAGLTVVS
+251 AGVVIAAGLAVVS
-264 VMTGHPPAVEVYA
+264 VMTGRPPAIEIYA

-315 RRSPVA
+315 RRSPAA
-321 SAVRETVPE
+321 SHVSTAPLVPE
-330 FETVPERETVRATPG
+330 PLSGGE
-345 DVLRISGLSYRY
+345 VLRISGLSYRY
-357 PGTDHDV
+357 PGADHDV

-437 LFGAGQEAL
+437 LFDAGQEAL
-446 ENACAA
+446 EGACAA

-467 GMVAEAGMSLSGGQ
+467 AMVAEAGTSLSGGQ

-487 ARALLAHRPV
+487 ARALLARRPV
-497 MLVDEPTSALDDR
+497 LLVDEPTSALDDR

-523 AERIVL
+523 VERIVL

-550 VLVKE
+550 MLVEE

>member
-12 RRHPWLLTWSI
+12 RRHPWLLAWST

-28 VFATHLL
+28 VYATHLL
-35 QALALAWSLAAFVR
+35 QALALAWSLAALVR
-49 GDAAGAVG
+49 GEGQGAVV

-62 LVVGVSRVL
+62 LVIGVTRML
-71 LTLVQ
+71 LTIVQ
-76 GDASARLG
+76 GDAAARLG
-84 GRVREDLRGAAVA
+84 GRVREDLRGAAVSA
-97 AALVPERL
+97 VLVPERL
-105 HDASL
+105 HDAGL

-140 AVGSLLAVCLVAVLS
+140 VVGSLIAVCLVAVLS

-163 AGVLLA
+163 AGILLA

-218 ARLHTRSEALRVATE
+218 ARLHTRSEALRLATE
-233 RVMRSSLAE
+233 RVMRTSLAE
-242 TAITDFAVQ
+242 TAITDLAVQ
-251 AGVVIAAGLTVVS
+251 AGVVVAAGLAVVA
-264 VMTGHPPAVEVYA
+264 VLTGEPPAVEVYA

-301 GLTAVPGLAALGAF
+301 GLTAVPGLVALGAF
-315 RRSPVA
+315 RRTP
-321 SAVRETVPE
+321 PL
-330 FETVPERETVRATPG
+330 ATTRVEPDTHARPRG
-345 DVLRISGLSYRY
+345 QELRISGLSYRY
-357 PGTDHDV
+357 PGADRDV
-364 LRGVDLHAER
+364 LRGVDLLAER

-399 PATAGTVELDG
+399 PAAAGTVELDR
-410 RPLRPSD
+410 RPLQPSD

-428 AGTIRENVD
+428 AGTIRENID
-437 LFGAGQEAL
+437 LFGADREDV
-446 ENACAA
+446 ERACAA

-460 AIPGGFD
+460 AIPGGFEA
-467 GMVAEAGMSLSGGQ
+467 MVAEAGTSLSGGQ

-487 ARALLAHRPV
+487 ARALLAGRPV
-497 MLVDEPTSALDDR
+497 LLVDEPTSALDDR

-523 AERIVL
+523 EERIVL

-550 VLVKE
+550 VLVEE
-555 AS
+555 AP

>member
-12 RRHPWLLTWSI
+12 RRHPWILTWSI

-49 GDAAGAVG
+49 GDAGGAVG

-62 LVVGVSRVL
+62 LVIGVSRVL

-76 GDASARLG
+76 GDVSARLG
-84 GRVREDLRGAAVA
+84 GRVREDLRRAAVA

-129 VSKYIPAVVQL
+129 VSKYIPSVVQL

-155 PLIALCVA
+155 PLVALCVA
-163 AGVLLA
+163 AGILLA
-169 VLGPLLWKR
+169 VLGPMLWKR

-218 ARLHTRSEALRVATE
+218 VRLHTRSEALRVATE

-264 VMTGHPPAVEVYA
+264 VMTGQPPAVEVYA

-315 RRSPVA
+315 RRSPGG
-321 SAVRETVPE
+321 SAVAETEV
-330 FETVPERETVRATPG
+330 ERETAPAAPG

-357 PGTDHDV
+357 PGSDHDV

-410 RPLRPSD
+410 RPLHPSD

-467 GMVAEAGMSLSGGQ
+467 AMVAEAGTSLSGGQ

-497 MLVDEPTSALDDR
+497 LLVDEPTSALDDR

-550 VLVKE
+550 VLGKE

>member
-12 RRHPWLLTWSI
+12 RRHPWLLSVSI

-49 GDAAGAVG
+49 GDAAGAVA

-62 LVVGVSRVL
+62 LAIGLTRVL

-76 GDASARLG
+76 GDAAARLG

-105 HDASL
+105 HDATL

-129 VSKYIPAVVQL
+129 VSKYIPAVVQR
-140 AVGSLLAVCLVAVLS
+140 LVAVLS

-163 AGVLLA
+163 AGILLA

-218 ARLHTRSEALRVATE
+218 ARLHTRSEALRLATE

-251 AGVVIAAGLTVVS
+251 AGVVIAAGLAVVS
-264 VMTGHPPAVEVYA
+264 VLTGQPPAVEVYA

-315 RRSPVA
+315 RRSPEMVPEA
-321 SAVRETVPE
+321 ETVP
-330 FETVPERETVRATPG
+330 ATG
-345 DVLRISGLSYRY
+345 GEVLRISGLSYRY
-357 PGTDHDV
+357 PGADHDV
-364 LRGVDLHAER
+364 LRGIDLRAAR

-410 RPLRPSD
+410 RPLQPSD

-428 AGTIRENVD
+428 AGTVRENVD
-437 LFGAGQEAL
+437 LFDAGQEAL
-446 ENACAA
+446 EGACAA

-467 GMVAEAGMSLSGGQ
+467 AMVAEAGTSLSGGQ

-487 ARALLAHRPV
+487 ARALLARRPV
-497 MLVDEPTSALDDR
+497 LLVDEPTSALDDR

-550 VLVKE
+550 MLVKE
-555 AS
+555 VS